1 MQPIQQ
7 NVVWCRRR
15 VRRCGAP
22 AHPRT
27 AADTLLAA
35 VMATAGQ
42 HRHDACSTTDLTR
55 AGRWRV
61 QGRPDDT
68 TCMQQHGSATP
79 CTAVA
84 STAGQRPDSA
94 CAALHGN
101 SHHTRQRSQHSL
113 CSIIALPKEQ
123 DVLLHLPVP
132 LAVQDLRHAGPQL
145 ATAAAQQRAGAG
157 QAVQVSD
164 STRPLKLKAAG
175 PHCITSRRL
184 HSQSCLSTRARLTG
198 QRHCSP
204 SLQCPAQACI
214 CLRRLHHCSR

>member
-1 MQPIQQ
+1 MGRPRSQHGAVCRQGTEHVGLCVMQPIQQ

-113 CSIIALPKEQ
+113 CSIIALPKDQ

-145 ATAAAQQRAGAG
+145 ATAAAQQ
-157 QAVQVSD
+157 
-164 STRPLKLKAAG
+164 T
-175 PHCITSRRL
+175 
-184 HSQSCLSTRARLTG
+184 
-198 QRHCSP
+198 
-204 SLQCPAQACI
+204 CI
-214 CLRRLHHCSR
+214 CRSWPSCPGKRQH